1 MSKILTTR
9 LNSDPEYRRPT
20 LTIQDQYTRED
31 IAKKL
36 QGYKKVDK
44 IENIPIDTHIRY
56 ILIDKE
62 TNEHKF
68 RTGGFLKRKDNAD
81 KYIILSNGTKTWTV
95 QVKDSLFFR
104 KMSHEEEIQEIE
116 DYYEEEIKKLKKEI
130 KKLKKEL
137 DKKN

>member
-1 MSKILTTR
+1 MSKSSTTR
-9 LNSDPEYRRPT
+9 LQSDTDYKRPT
-20 LTIQDQYTRED
+20 LTIQEQYTKED

-36 QGYKKVDK
+36 QGYKKIDN
-44 IENIPIDTHIRY
+44 IEDIAVDTHIRY
-56 ILIDKE
+56 IIKDKE
-62 TNEHKF
+62 TDEYKF

-95 QVKDSLFFR
+95 QVKDTIFFR

-116 DYYEEEIKKLKKEI
+116 DYYEDEIKKLKKEI

-137 DKKN
+137 NKN